1 MDDEEQSLLDAGD
14 LAGVGGGGGAA
25 GENAATSGQRP
36 SEREKMPPLPSPNQG
51 GRWSQ
56 DVDTMQ
62 SPETRTAV
70 QCTPVF
76 LRETKLK
83 TGGSLADVLLIVLE
97 YSSSSQPCIYSRIF

>member
-1 MDDEEQSLLDAGD
+1 MLVISPVL
-14 LAGVGGGGGAA
+14 VVAA
-25 GENAATSGQRP
+25 AQPEKMLQRRVSDP
-36 SEREKMPPLPSPNQG
+36 QREKMPPLPSPNQG

-97 YSSSSQPCIYSRIF
+97 YSSSSQPCI